1 MTVNRRTFLKSA
13 AVAGIAG
20 GMGAPPANAFVPAH
34 NWGKYD
40 FGSGPAI
47 TDRLNQGPFPQ
58 YPPEVVFPG
67 GDVVMATTRSG
78 EIVPNF
84 GKGLVTYISGDLGRD
99 EIKSDN
105 LAEAIEALASL
116 PLGQKLYIRVPW
128 RDVQKQPGRLDFAD
142 YWKITFEM
150 AAKYKKRVGFRV
162 MMSDPDIAG
171 PVLPDFLVD
180 KVPMVKLAGEWKGN
194 SNEVRYRKA
203 HLQPR
208 YDNPYFQ
215 DAYRELNGL
224 LAAELNGSPLVEYMD
239 TFMYGF
245 WGEGHTWPYTNNP
258 FPDYATAE
266 RTWIHM
272 LEVQLGYWTKT
283 PLATNTQPDF
293 SRVGNSELVDR
304 TVRSANWL
312 RTDTIF
318 IENMQIESISNR
330 PPWVGAIVEIALPGH
345 LSAKATPQE
354 PISYSD
360 NEIEHVMDV
369 GANYWSLW
377 NFHNISAENILE
389 YYRRSPHAIDRINR
403 SIGYRVRPSFIWQY
417 SEGDHQG
424 LIVGFANDGI
434 AGVPGALR
442 VSVISDDG
450 KVKVGGSLDP
460 GYPLPGKIR
469 QAQFILPSGVD
480 WKGLKLMA
488 EIEVKGVRHP
498 VQWACPQ
505 KLNDDGSLTL
515 RPNLREAS

>member
-1 MTVNRRTFLKSA
+1 
-13 AVAGIAG
+13 
-20 GMGAPPANAFVPAH
+20 
-34 NWGKYD
+34 
-40 FGSGPAI
+40 
-47 TDRLNQGPFPQ
+47 
-58 YPPEVVFPG
+58 
-67 GDVVMATTRSG
+67 MATTPSD

-84 GKGLVTYISGDLGRD
+84 GKGLVTYIAGDLGRA

-105 LAEAIEALASL
+105 LEQAIEALASL

-128 RDVQKQPGRLDFAD
+128 RDVQQRPGRLDFAE
-142 YWKITFEM
+142 YWKITFAM
-150 AAKYKKRVGFRV
+150 AAKYKKRVGFRI

-171 PVLPDFLVD
+171 PVLPDFVSD

-194 SNEVRYRKA
+194 PGQVRHQKA
-203 HLQPR
+203 HFQPR
-208 YDNPYFQ
+208 YDNPHFQ
-215 DAYRELNGL
+215 AAYRELNGL

-272 LEVQLGYWTKT
+272 LEVQMAAWPNT
-283 PLATNTQPDF
+283 PLATNTQPDY

-330 PPWVGAIVEIALPGH
+330 PPWIGAVVEVALPGRVPRQ
-345 LSAKATPQE
+345 APPDGE
-354 PISYSD
+354 ISYSD
-360 NEIEHVMDV
+360 NTIQHVMDV

-377 NFHNISAENILE
+377 NFHNISAQNILD
-389 YYRRSPHAIDRINR
+389 YYHYSPHAIDRINR
-403 SIGYRVRPSFIWQY
+403 SIGYRVRPSFIWEY
-417 SEGDHQG
+417 SDGEHQG
-424 LIVGFANDGI
+424 LIVGLANDGI
-434 AGVPGALR
+434 AAVPGALR
-442 VSVISDDG
+442 VSITGDDG
-450 KVKVGGSLDP
+450 KIKVGGSLDP

-469 QAQFILPSGVD
+469 QAQLVLPNGTD
-480 WKGLKLMA
+480 WKGLKLRA

-498 VQWACPQ
+498 VYWACSE
-505 KLNDDGSLTL
+505 KLNEDGSLTL
-515 RPNLREAS
+515 RPNLHRSAG

>member
-1 MTVNRRTFLKSA
+1 MDRRTFLKSA
-13 AVAGIAG
+13 AVAGVAG
-20 GMGAPPANAFVPAH
+20 GVGIRSARAFVPAH

-58 YPPEVVFPG
+58 YPPEVVIPG
-67 GDVVMATTRSG
+67 GDVVMATTRSV
-78 EIVPNF
+78 EVVPNF
-84 GKGLVTYISGDLGRD
+84 GKGLITYISGDLGRD

-105 LAEAIEALASL
+105 IAQAIEALASL

-128 RDVQKQPGRLDFAD
+128 RDVQTKPGRLDFAD

-150 AAKYKKRVGFRV
+150 AAKHKKRVGFRV
-162 MMSDPDIAG
+162 MMSDPDIAE
-171 PVLPDFLVD
+171 PALPDFVMN

-194 SNEVRYRKA
+194 TNEVRYRKT

-208 YDNPYFQ
+208 YDDPYFQ

-272 LEVQLGYWTKT
+272 LEVQLDCWTKT

-293 SRVGNSELVDR
+293 SRIGNSEMVDR
-304 TVRSANWL
+304 TVRSGNWL

-318 IENMQIESISNR
+318 IENEQIESLSNR
-330 PPWVGAIVEIALPGH
+330 PPWVGAVIEVPLPGH
-345 LSAKATPQE
+345 QQNPAPPQE
-354 PISYSD
+354 GISYSD
-360 NEIEHVMDV
+360 NEIEHVLDV
-369 GANYWSLW
+369 GANYLSLW
-377 NFHNISAENILE
+377 NFHNINVENILN
-389 YYRRSPHAIDRINR
+389 YYRRSPHSIDRINR

-417 SEGDHQG
+417 SDGDHQG

-434 AGVPGALR
+434 AGIPGALR
-442 VSVISDDG
+442 VYVASNDG
-450 KVKVGGSLDP
+450 KVKIGGSLDP
-460 GYPLPGKIR
+460 GYPVPGKIR
-469 QAQFILPSGVD
+469 QAQFVLPEGVD

-498 VQWACPQ
+498 VQWACQQ

-515 RPNLREAS
+515 SPNLRRAP

>member
-1 MTVNRRTFLKSA
+1 MDRRTFLKSA
-13 AVAGIAG
+13 TAAGVAGGIG
-20 GMGAPPANAFVPAH
+20 VQNANAFVPAH

-58 YPPEVVFPG
+58 YPPEAVFPG
-67 GDVVMATTRSG
+67 GDVVMATTRSD
-78 EIVPNF
+78 EIVSNF
-84 GKGLVTYISGDLGRD
+84 GKGLVTYIAGDLGRG

-105 LAEAIEALASL
+105 LAQAIEALVRL

-128 RDVQKQPGRLDFAD
+128 RDIQKRPGRLDFAD

-162 MMSDPDIAG
+162 MMSDPDIMA
-171 PVLPDFLVD
+171 PALPDFIAN
-180 KVPMVKLAGEWKGN
+180 KVPMIKLAGQWTGN
-194 SNEVRYRKA
+194 TNEVRYHKV
-203 HLQPR
+203 HVQPR

-215 DAYRELNGL
+215 STYKELNGL
-224 LAAELNGSPLVEYMD
+224 LAAELNGSPLIEYMD

-266 RTWIHM
+266 RTWMHM
-272 LEVQLGYWTKT
+272 LEVQMDCWTKT
-283 PLATNTQPDF
+283 PLATNTQPDL
-293 SRVGNSELVDR
+293 SRVGNSEMVDR

-330 PPWVGAIVEIALPGH
+330 PPWVGAVVEVPLPGRP
-345 LSAKATPQE
+345 SASFPAQE
-354 PISYSD
+354 GMTYTD
-360 NEIEHVMDV
+360 NAIEHVVDV
-369 GANYWSLW
+369 GANYFSLW
-377 NFHNISAENILE
+377 NFHNINAENILD
-389 YYRRSPHAIDRINR
+389 YYNKHSHAIDRINLL
-403 SIGYRVRPSFIWQY
+403 IGYRVRPSFIWQY

-434 AGVPGALR
+434 SGVPGALR
-442 VSVISDDG
+442 VCVTSDDG

-469 QAQFILPSGVD
+469 QAQFVLPNGVD
-480 WKGLKLMA
+480 WKNLKLSA
-488 EIEVKGVRHP
+488 EIEVKGIRHP
-498 VQWACPQ
+498 VRWACRQ
-505 KLNDDGSLTL
+505 KLNEDGSLTL
-515 RPNLREAS
+515 HRNLREAI

>member
-1 MTVNRRTFLKSA
+1 MDRRTFLKSA
-13 AVAGIAG
+13 TVAGIAG
-20 GMGAPPANAFVPAH
+20 GIGTRSADAFVPAH

-40 FGSGPAI
+40 FGSGPRI

-58 YPPEVVFPG
+58 YPPEAAFPV
-67 GDVVMATTRSG
+67 GDVVMATTRSE

-84 GKGLVTYISGDLGRD
+84 GNGLVTYISGDLGRA

-105 LAEAIEALASL
+105 LAQAIEALASL

-128 RDVQKQPGRLDFAD
+128 RDVQRQPGRLDFAD

-162 MMSDPDIAG
+162 MMNDPDILE
-171 PVLPDFLVD
+171 PSLPDFLVN

-194 SNEVRYRKA
+194 TNEVRYRKA

-208 YDNPYFQ
+208 YDDPHFQ

-224 LAAELNGSPLVEYMD
+224 LAAELNGSPLIEYMD

-266 RTWIHM
+266 RTWVHM
-272 LEVQLGYWTKT
+272 LEVQLDCWTKT

-330 PPWVGAIVEIALPGH
+330 PPWVGAVVEVALPGH
-345 LSAKATPQE
+345 LPASPPLQDGIT
-354 PISYSD
+354 YSD
-360 NEIEHVMDV
+360 NMIEHVMDV

-377 NFHNISAENILE
+377 NFHNISADNILN
-389 YYRRSPHAIDRINR
+389 YYHRYPHAIDRINR

-417 SEGDHQG
+417 PEGNRQG

-442 VSVISDDG
+442 VYVTSDDG

-469 QAQFILPSGVD
+469 QAQFVLPTGVD

-488 EIEVKGVRHP
+488 EIEVKGVRYP
-498 VQWACPQ
+498 VQWACQQ

-515 RPNLREAS
+515 HPNLRRAG

>member
-1 MTVNRRTFLKSA
+1 MPVDRRTFLKSA
-13 AVAGIAG
+13 TVAGIAG
-20 GMGAPPANAFVPAH
+20 GMGTRPASAFVPAH

-58 YPPEVVFPG
+58 YPPEAVFPG
-67 GDVVMATTRSG
+67 GDVVMATTRSE

-105 LAEAIEALASL
+105 IAQAIEALASL

-128 RDVQKQPGRLDFAD
+128 RDVQTQPGRLDFAD

-162 MMSDPDIAG
+162 MMSDPDIPGSA
-171 PVLPDFLVD
+171 LPGFLAN

-194 SNEVRYRKA
+194 PNEVRYRKA

-208 YDNPYFQ
+208 YDDPHFQ
-215 DAYRELNGL
+215 DAYRELNEL
-224 LAAELNGSPLVEYMD
+224 LASELNGSPLVEYMD

-272 LEVQLGYWTKT
+272 LEVQLGCWTKT

-304 TVRSANWL
+304 TVRSGNWL

-318 IENMQIESISNR
+318 IENMQIESLSNR
-330 PPWVGAIVEIALPGH
+330 PPWVGAVLEIPLPGH
-345 LSAKATPQE
+345 LPGTASPTEEIP
-354 PISYSD
+354 YSE
-360 NEIEHVMDV
+360 NEIEHGLDV
-369 GANYWSLW
+369 GANYLSLW
-377 NFHNISAENILE
+377 NFHHINAENILD
-389 YYRRSPHAIDRINR
+389 YYHRYPHTIDRINR
-403 SIGYRVRPSFIWQY
+403 SIGYRIRPSFIWQY
-417 SEGDHQG
+417 SEEDHQG

-442 VSVISDDG
+442 VTLASDDG
-450 KVKVGGSLDP
+450 KVKIGGSLDP

-469 QAQFILPSGVD
+469 QAQFILPNGVD
-480 WKGLKLMA
+480 WKGMKLTA
-488 EIEVKGVRHP
+488 EIEVKGGRHP
-498 VQWACPQ
+498 VQWACLQ
-505 KLNDDGSLTL
+505 KLNHDGSLTL
-515 RPNLREAS
+515 NPNLHRAS